1 MKFKQYTIPQRGKL
15 SSLSLFVYKKVP
27 SIFFIIG
34 IVILVYSAL
43 ISTYSSGAVFLSVFF
58 TPILTLLFLIVIEN
72 WNSMKREKIMFNALI
87 GEITYNIPI
96 LKTNLHYLTERGNL
110 NDDEITWNPI
120 YSVKLDVW
128 NSISQNIT
136 IESLKINYPEF
147 YTFVYDS
154 RRFNETLHQR
164 NLIPL
169 SKDYKGAIVEYNN
182 LLHELGTFAL
192 EHLLNVLESRGKLVK
207 IDVDEVNDYTNLISE
222 LIDNGIESPESISGN
237 FKEDIKYCRSDKE
250 WEIFIF
256 QYRE

>member
-15 SSLSLFVYKKVP
+15 SSLSSFVYGKVP
-27 SIFFIIG
+27 SIFFIIT
-34 IVILVYSAL
+34 IVFLVYSAL
-43 ISTYSSGAVFLSVFF
+43 ISTYSSVVVLLSVFF

-96 LKTNLHYLTERGNL
+96 LKTNLHYLTERENL
-110 NDDEITWNPI
+110 NEHEIIWNPI

-128 NSISQNIT
+128 DSISQNIT
-136 IESLKINYPEF
+136 TESLKINYPEF

-169 SKDYKGAIVEYNN
+169 SKDYKGAITEYNN

-192 EHLLNVLESRGKLVK
+192 EHLLNVLKSRGKLVK
-207 IDVDEVNDYTNLISE
+207 IDIDEFTDYNALINE
-222 LIDNGIESPESISGN
+222 LINKGIESPKLIGGN
-237 FKEDIKYCRSDKE
+237 FKETIKYCMSDKE